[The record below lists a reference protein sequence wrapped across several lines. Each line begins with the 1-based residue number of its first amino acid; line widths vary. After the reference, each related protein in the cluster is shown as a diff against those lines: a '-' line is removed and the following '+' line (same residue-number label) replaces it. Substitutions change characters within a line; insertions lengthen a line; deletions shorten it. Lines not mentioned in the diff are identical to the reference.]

1 MTIKKQD
8 NFFFYIPNQEG
19 KHYMN
24 AQKES
29 LNNAADQLTLKLE
42 AFIYLAN
49 YQKNAPFS
57 RVYKH
62 CYLGSALSSILCS
75 KVFCIICA

>member
-24 AQKES
+24 TQKES
-29 LNNAADQLTLKLE
+29 LNNAADQFNARAKG
-42 AFIYLAN
+42 FYL
-49 YQKNAPFS
+49 P
-57 RVYKH
+57 
-62 CYLGSALSSILCS
+62 C
-75 KVFCIICA
+75 

>member
-1 MTIKKQD
+1 MLLT
-8 NFFFYIPNQEG
+8 
-19 KHYMN
+19 
-24 AQKES
+24 S
-29 LNNAADQLTLKLE
+29 LTLKLE

-62 CYLGSALSSILCS
+62 CSLGSALSSILCS
-75 KVFCIICA
+75 NVFVLSAHSTLSSASFFLRCFCIIFQGEVIS

>member
-29 LNNAADQLTLKLE
+29 LNNAADQFNTK
-42 AFIYLAN
+42 ARGFYLAN

-62 CYLGSALSSILCS
+62 CSLGSALSSILCS
-75 KVFCIICA
+75 KVFCTICA

>member
-29 LNNAADQLTLKLE
+29 LNNAADQFNTKARGFYLPCKLSKKCSLFSSLQ
-42 AFIYLAN
+42 ALLSRLCFILD
-49 YQKNAPFS
+49 PMF
-57 RVYKH
+57 
-62 CYLGSALSSILCS
+62 
-75 KVFCIICA
+75 